1 MYCMVDILILES
13 EVAPLRAQCKL
24 TKFDQR
30 EINSNENITLLSE
43 IATTKLSEMSQM
55 IEIGDWRKGWY
66 LNYYFKSLKSQWTV
80 HI

>member
-43 IATTKLSEMSQM
+43 IATTKLSEMSRMTELYRQ
-55 IEIGDWRKGWY
+55 KGWY
-66 LNYYFKSLKSQWTV
+66 LSYFLKFL
-80 HI
+80 